1 MKRVLLIQRT
11 KILLPILASALS
23 TQVSADY
30 ADNASVASLEG
41 VTVTATRETEEI
53 SKQAL
58 SIAKKSEEEV
68 ALDQVVFQKDL
79 LNSIAGVSI
88 KQTSSVIGHMT
99 AIRTPNT
106 TLPYFLYLQDGV
118 PVQSS
123 GFFNHNGLAYTN
135 FQTAQSVEVLKGA
148 GTALYGSDS
157 IAATINVQSAA
168 PSEVLERSVSLSGGS
183 DGYKQVGA
191 SLSDTLKND
200 QSYRLG
206 FSTIA
211 DEGWRDHTDLN
222 RYEINGEYRFS
233 TDDSDFK
240 VLLSSNY
247 SRAQQAGSLLS
258 LDELEND
265 PSSVGDLEDNLDLVD
280 AIRQFD
286 HTRLSIQWDSYA
298 VESIDLSTI
307 AYVRNTRNQY
317 TATWE
322 GNLPHNDS
330 EQNTLGI
337 MHKGTMNPAWGR
349 FIYGIDGEVTQG
361 SRTYTQQFDY
371 VPTGWGSSV
380 DAGTI
385 YDYEVDYLAVSPYVH
400 ADWKLSDSLT
410 LSSGLR
416 YDINQYQYTNN
427 VEDGEYGS
435 SGYLRVGDRND
446 RYEHLSPKLALNYE
460 LTSNSMVYA
469 RYANAFRVP
478 SANRL
483 YAIKTSNAE
492 STLDPET
499 SNTYEVG
506 YKFKRPSTAVEV
518 ALYYM
523 DISDTITSYED
534 PVTGLKYNDNGGATI
549 NKGIELSVHQ
559 NFTPEWSAKLAYSRS
574 EHRFDNDPEYG
585 NNEMA
590 SAPNNNVN
598 LRLFYRPAQ
607 VSGLLMMAEMQHLS
621 DYYMDHEHTFSYDGY
636 TSYNLKADYKINQQ
650 WQAFAK
656 VNNVTDE
663 RYAESARYSWGKEKY
678 TPAAPR
684 QVFVGV
690 KATW

>member
-1 MKRVLLIQRT
+1 MRFTHPMKLSQLSIAMFAG
-11 KILLPILASALS
+11 ILAS
-23 TQVSADY
+23 QVQAE
-30 ADNASVASLEG
+30 NLTNLET
-41 VTVTATRETEEI
+41 VTVTATREAEEI

-58 SIAKKSEEEV
+58 SVAKKGAEET
-68 ALDQVVFQKDL
+68 ALDQVIFQKDL

-106 TLPYFLYLQDGV
+106 TLPYFLYLQDGI

-135 FQTAQSVEVLKGA
+135 FQTAQSVEVIKGA

-157 IAATINVQSAA
+157 IAATINTQSAP
-168 PSEVLERSVSLSGGS
+168 PSKELERSVTLSGGS
-183 DGYKQVGA
+183 DGYKQAGA
-191 SLSDTLKND
+191 SISDTLKND
-200 QSYRLG
+200 QSYRFD
-206 FSTIA
+206 FSTIG

-222 RYEINGEYRFS
+222 RYEISGQYNFS
-233 TDDSDFK
+233 TENSDFK
-240 VLLSSNY
+240 VSLLSNY

-258 LDELEND
+258 LDELENN
-265 PSSVGDLEDNLDLVD
+265 PSSVGDIEDKLDVVD

-286 HTRLSIQWDSYA
+286 HNRLSIQWDSYA
-298 VESIDLSTI
+298 VENIDLSTI
-307 AYVRNTRNQY
+307 AYLRNTRNQY

-330 EQNTLGI
+330 QQNTVGL
-337 MHKGTMNPAWGR
+337 MHKGTMHPTWGR
-349 FIYGIDGEVTQG
+349 FIYGVDGEVTQG
-361 SRTYTQQFDY
+361 TRTYTQQFDY

-385 YDYEVDYLAVSPYVH
+385 YDYNVDYLAFSPYVH
-400 ADWKLSDSLT
+400 ADWNVAPKLT
-410 LSSGLR
+410 LSTGVR

-427 VEDGEYGS
+427 VADGEYGS
-435 SGYLRVGDRND
+435 SGYLRVADRND

-460 LTSNSMVYA
+460 LTPSSTVYA
-469 RYANAFRVP
+469 RYANSFRVP

-506 YKFKRPSTAVEV
+506 YKFKGASTAVEV

-534 PVTGLKYNDNGGATI
+534 PVTGLKYNDNGGSTI
-549 NKGIELSVHQ
+549 NKGIELSVQ
-559 NFTPEWSAKLAYSRS
+559 QAFTPEWSTKLAYSRS

-590 SAPNNNVN
+590 SAPNNNLN
-598 LRLFYRPAQ
+598 LRLFYRPSQ
-607 VSGLLMMAEMQHLS
+607 VSGLLVMAEAQHLS
-621 DYYMDHEHTFSYDGY
+621 DYYMDHAHTFSYDGY
-636 TSYNLKADYKINQQ
+636 TSYNLKADYHLNKK
-650 WQAFAK
+650 WRLFAK

-663 RYAESARYSWGKEKY
+663 IYAESASYSWGNEKY

-684 QVFVGV
+684 QVYLGM

>member
-1 MKRVLLIQRT
+1 MSLSKLSLA
-11 KILLPILASALS
+11 ILAAVLS
-23 TQVSADY
+23 TQSHAETGTLTNLDT
-30 ADNASVASLEG
+30 
-41 VTVTATRETEEI
+41 VTVTATREAEAV

-58 SIAKKSEEEV
+58 SIAKKSSEEM
-68 ALDQVVFQKDL
+68 ALDQVVFQKDA

-148 GTALYGSDS
+148 GTALYGSDA
-157 IAATINVQSAA
+157 IAATINMQSAP
-168 PSEVLERSVSLSGGS
+168 PSKELERSVSLSVNG
-183 DGYKQVGA
+183 DGYKQAGFSV
-191 SLSDTLKND
+191 SDTLKND
-200 QSYRLG
+200 QSYRLD
-206 FSTIA
+206 FSTTG

-222 RYEINGEYRFS
+222 RYEISGQYNFS
-233 TDDSDFK
+233 MGDSDFK
-240 VLLSSNY
+240 ISLSSNY

-265 PSSVGDLEDNLDLVD
+265 STSVGDIEDKLDLVD

-286 HTRLSIQWDSYA
+286 HNRLSIQWDSYA
-298 VESIDLSTI
+298 VENIDLSTI
-307 AYVRNTRNQY
+307 AYIRNTRNQY

-330 EQNTLGI
+330 EQNTLGV
-337 MHKGTMNPAWGR
+337 MHKGTMHPTWGR
-349 FIYGIDGEVTQG
+349 FIYGVDGEVTQG
-361 SRTYTQQFDY
+361 NRTYTQQFDY

-380 DAGTI
+380 DEGII
-385 YDYEVDYLAVSPYVH
+385 YDYGVDYLAVSPYVH
-400 ADWKLSDSLT
+400 ADWKLADGLT

-427 VEDGEYGS
+427 LEGGEYGS

-460 LTSNSMVYA
+460 ITPKSVVYA
-469 RYANAFRVP
+469 RYANSFRVP

-483 YAIKTSNAE
+483 YAIKTSNSE
-492 STLDPET
+492 STLDPEI

-506 YKFKRPSTAVEV
+506 YKFKGNSTALEV

-534 PVTGLKYNDNGGATI
+534 PITGLKYNDNGGSTI
-549 NKGIELSVHQ
+549 NKGVELSVQ
-559 NFTPEWSAKLAYSRS
+559 QTFTPEWSTKLAYSRS

-590 SAPNNNVN
+590 SAPNNNLN
-598 LRLFYRPAQ
+598 LRVFYRPVQ
-607 VSGLLMMAEMQHLS
+607 VNGLLVMAEVQHLS
-621 DYYMDHEHTFSYDGY
+621 DYYMDHDHTFSYDGY
-636 TSYNLKADYKINQQ
+636 TSYNLKADYKMNKQ
-650 WQAFAK
+650 WRVFAK

-663 RYAESARYSWGKEKY
+663 RYAESASFSYGKEKY

-684 QVFVGV
+684 QVFLGV

>member
-1 MKRVLLIQRT
+1 MRFIHPVQQLFRLSSAMFVGLL
-11 KILLPILASALS
+11 A
-23 TQVSADY
+23 TQVQAEKLTNLDT
-30 ADNASVASLEG
+30 
-41 VTVTATRETEEI
+41 VTVTATREAEEV

-58 SIAKKSEEEV
+58 SIAKKSSEEV
-68 ALDQVVFQKDL
+68 ALDQVQFQKDL
-79 LNSIAGVSI
+79 LNSIAGISI

-135 FQTAQSVEVLKGA
+135 FQTAQSIEVIKGA

-157 IAATINVQSAA
+157 IAATINTQSAP
-168 PSEVLERSVSLSGGS
+168 PSKALERSVNISGGS
-183 DGYKQVGA
+183 DQYKQAGFSV
-191 SLSDTLKND
+191 SDTLEND
-200 QSYRLG
+200 QSYRLD
-206 FSTIA
+206 FSTTA
-211 DEGWRDHTDLN
+211 NEGWRDHTDLN
-222 RYEINGEYRFS
+222 RYEISGQYNFS

-240 VLLSSNY
+240 ISLSSNY

-265 PSSVGDLEDNLDLVD
+265 PTSVGDIEDKLDLVD

-286 HTRLSIQWDSYA
+286 HNRLSVQWDSYA
-298 VESIDLSTI
+298 VEDIDLSTI
-307 AYVRNTRNQY
+307 AYIRNTRNQY

-337 MHKGTMNPAWGR
+337 MHKGTMNPTWGR
-349 FIYGIDGEVTQG
+349 FIYGVDGEVTQG

-400 ADWKLSDSLT
+400 ADWKLANNLT

-427 VEDGEYGS
+427 TEDGEYGS

-446 RYEHLSPKLALNYE
+446 RYEHLSPKLALNYA
-460 LTSNSMVYA
+460 LTDNSMVYA
-469 RYANAFRVP
+469 RYANSFRVP

-506 YKFKRPSTAVEV
+506 YKFKGSSTAVEV

-534 PVTGLKYNDNGGATI
+534 PVTGLKYNDNGGSTI
-549 NKGIELSVHQ
+549 NKGVELSVHQ
-559 NFTPEWSAKLAYSRS
+559 TLTPEWSTKLAYSRS

-590 SAPNNNVN
+590 SAPNNNLN
-598 LRLFYRPAQ
+598 LRLFYRPSQ
-607 VSGLLMMAEMQHLS
+607 VSGLLMMAEVQHLS
-621 DYYMDHEHTFSYDGY
+621 DYYMDHAHTFSYDGY
-636 TSYNLKADYKINQQ
+636 TSYNLKADYKINKQ

-663 RYAESARYSWGKEKY
+663 RYAESASFSWGKEKY

-684 QVFVGV
+684 QVFLGV

>member
-1 MKRVLLIQRT
+1 MNLISPMPLSKLSLAMFTAVL
-11 KILLPILASALS
+11 SA
-23 TQVSADY
+23 QAY
-30 ADNASVASLEG
+30 AESGALTNLDT
-41 VTVTATRETEEI
+41 VTVTATREAEAL

-58 SIAKKSEEEV
+58 SIAKKSSEEV
-68 ALDQVVFQKDL
+68 ALDQVQFQKDL

-88 KQTSSVIGHMT
+88 KQTSSTIGHMT

-106 TLPYFLYLQDGV
+106 TVPYFLYLQDGI

-135 FQTAQSVEVLKGA
+135 FQTAQSVEVIKGA

-157 IAATINVQSAA
+157 IAATINTQSAP
-168 PSEVLERSVSLSGGS
+168 PSKELERSVNVSGGS
-183 DGYKQVGA
+183 DQYQQAGFSV
-191 SLSDTLKND
+191 SDTLEND
-200 QSYRLG
+200 QSYRLD
-206 FSTIA
+206 FSTTA
-211 DEGWRDHTDLN
+211 NGGWRDHTDLN
-222 RYEINGEYRFS
+222 RYEISGQYNFS
-233 TDDSDFK
+233 TEDSDFK
-240 VLLSSNY
+240 ISFSSNY

-265 PSSVGDLEDNLDLVD
+265 PTSVGDIEDKLDLVD

-286 HTRLSIQWDSYA
+286 HNRLSIQWDSYA
-298 VESIDLSTI
+298 VENIDLSTI

-337 MHKGTMNPAWGR
+337 MHKGTMNPSWGR
-349 FIYGIDGEVTQG
+349 FIYGVDGEVTQG
-361 SRTYTQQFDY
+361 SRAYTQQFDY

-385 YDYEVDYLAVSPYVH
+385 YDYDVDYLSVSPYVH
-400 ADWKLSDSLT
+400 ADWKLADNLT

-427 VEDGEYGS
+427 VEDGEYGT

-460 LTSNSMVYA
+460 LSSKSMVYA
-469 RYANAFRVP
+469 RYANSFRVP

-492 STLDPET
+492 TTLDPET
-499 SNTYEVG
+499 SNTYELG
-506 YKFKRPSTAVEV
+506 YKFKGASTAVEV

-534 PVTGLKYNDNGGATI
+534 PITDLKYNDNGGSTI

-559 NFTPEWSAKLAYSRS
+559 TLTPEWSTKLAYSRS

-585 NNEMA
+585 DNEMA
-590 SAPNNNVN
+590 SAPNNNLN
-598 LRLFYRPAQ
+598 LRLFYRPSQ
-607 VSGLLMMAEMQHLS
+607 VNGLLVMAEAQHLS
-621 DYYMDHEHTFSYDGY
+621 DYYMDHAHTVSYDGY
-636 TSYNLKADYKINQQ
+636 TSYNLKADYKMNKQ
-650 WQAFAK
+650 WRLFAK

-663 RYAESARYSWGKEKY
+663 RYAESASFSYGKEKY